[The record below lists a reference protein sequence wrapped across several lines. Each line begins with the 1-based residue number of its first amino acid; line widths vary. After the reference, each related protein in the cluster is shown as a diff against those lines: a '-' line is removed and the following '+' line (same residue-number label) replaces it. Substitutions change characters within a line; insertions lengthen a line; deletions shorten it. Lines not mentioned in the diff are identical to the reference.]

1 LPVRKESYDAKST
14 TATVTCVGDI
24 VLSLRFNSS
33 STADTLGGLPL
44 SNNCSN
50 AASTPL
56 SDRRAARCRIAKYS
70 RAARSG

>member
-1 LPVRKESYDAKST
+1 MA
-14 TATVTCVGDI
+14 
-24 VLSLRFNSS
+24 LSLRFNSS

-56 SDRRAARCRIAKYS
+56 SDRRAARCKIAKYS